1 MNRTDR
7 LYALVEELRAV
18 APRPL
23 SARRLAER
31 FEVSARTI
39 ERDLGALQESGVPIY
54 AEPGRRGG
62 YTLDKSRTLP
72 PVNVTPAEAVAIAV
86 ALGRLGGGPFA
97 DGARS
102 ALHKLLAVMPT
113 ADVARAEDLAR
124 RVHLISRA
132 EAPATS
138 PVPRVIADALAAGRL
153 LRIGYIDRGGAPS
166 TRAVEPVGYVGGVNH
181 WYLLGWCRLRGG
193 LRAFRLDRIVSV
205 EVTEEV
211 VEPRPI
217 RPDDLDIP
225 RELVTQVTLGSP
237 ETPTGRCRADG
248 RALSRRQPTGL
259 GTREETADGRDDQR
273 HRLVR
278 DRH

>member
-166 TRAVEPVGYVGGVNH
+166 TRAVEPVGYAGVPARPHRVGGSH
-181 WYLLGWCRLRGG
+181 RRGG
-193 LRAFRLDRIVSV
+193 RAAADPPGRPGHPAGTGDPGHNRVAGNTDRTV
-205 EVTEEV
+205 
-211 VEPRPI
+211 
-217 RPDDLDIP
+217 
-225 RELVTQVTLGSP
+225 
-237 ETPTGRCRADG
+237 
-248 RALSRRQPTGL
+248 SRRWPSLIPSPANRAGHTG
-259 GTREETADGRDDQR
+259 G
-273 HRLVR
+273 
-278 DRH
+278 DRRWPR